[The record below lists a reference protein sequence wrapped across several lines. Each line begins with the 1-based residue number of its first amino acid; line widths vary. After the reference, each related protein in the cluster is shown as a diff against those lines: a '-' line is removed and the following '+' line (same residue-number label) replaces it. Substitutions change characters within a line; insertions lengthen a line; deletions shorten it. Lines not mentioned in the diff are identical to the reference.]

1 MGSGFAGSFNATVNG
16 IPITGRSLAIDPFSY
31 PNALVLH
38 YLINK
43 DDIIKIAEAR
53 QKQLQQHHPEQQQQQ
68 GNNITTA
75 ATATNH
81 SSSSSS
87 SASNTTS
94 TNNKT
99 TTVPTTLTTKTRAG
113 SPSSTVSKTAYN
125 DNDIL
130 GIFKN
135 KGYQSLR
142 SECSQAKTYSG
153 CR

>member
-53 QKQLQQHHPEQQQQQ
+53 QKQLQHPEQQHAEQQQ
-68 GNNITTA
+68 GNNITNA
-75 ATATNH
+75 ATATN

-87 SASNTTS
+87 SSPLPLQYSNTNS
-94 TNNKT
+94 LSNNNI
-99 TTVPTTLTTKTRAG
+99 R
-113 SPSSTVSKTAYN
+113 
-125 DNDIL
+125 
-130 GIFKN
+130 
-135 KGYQSLR
+135 Q
-142 SECSQAKTYSG
+142 QQHQ
-153 CR
+153 